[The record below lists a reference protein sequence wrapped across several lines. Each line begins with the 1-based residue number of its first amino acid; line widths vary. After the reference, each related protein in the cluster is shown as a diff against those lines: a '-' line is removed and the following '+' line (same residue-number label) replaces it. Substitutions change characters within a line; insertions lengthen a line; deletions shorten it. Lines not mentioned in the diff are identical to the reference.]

1 FWTTHQEGD
10 VIHFIYNPASCRR
23 SRGSFAGTDSLES
36 SDQARKHGRR
46 RNGNV
51 VGAEDH
57 LYLRRKGCESAD
69 RGSIGFQI
77 GFGTVYPDGSRI
89 VCIAR
94 KEQPVG
100 AFEERDRVWR
110 VTRRGDDFQRST
122 AEIDSVT
129 VMRVRRDLPGP
140 G

>member
-1 FWTTHQEGD
+1 MWGNFFVDRAHVEISPALRRARSQHCPCDQLTSMLGFWTTHQEGD

-57 LYLRRKGCESAD
+57 LYLRRKGCKSAD

-77 GFGTVYPDGSRI
+77 GFGTV
-89 VCIAR
+89 
-94 KEQPVG
+94 
-100 AFEERDRVWR
+100 
-110 VTRRGDDFQRST
+110 
-122 AEIDSVT
+122 
-129 VMRVRRDLPGP
+129 
-140 G
+140 